1 MYTIIL
7 CISKSLTLF
16 IKVEQICNIIY
27 HIVHIMTIQNIDY
40 NKIQING
47 KDIKHYTLQHDEQ
60 IPVYQ

>member
-1 MYTIIL
+1 M
-7 CISKSLTLF
+7 
-16 IKVEQICNIIY
+16 EQICNIIY